1 MPKVA
6 TTGHL
11 PLPAVSG
18 YAGRM
23 QTCDVVII
31 GAGMAGLAAAQ
42 QLAQAGLE
50 IRVLEARSRIG
61 GRVFTDR
68 AENLPLPVELGAEFV
83 EAADGDLRQLVGK
96 SAVVQLEGEHWCRT
110 RRGPQICDEAFEAVF
125 ALLTA
130 GAEFDGSF
138 AAFLAGE
145 QRSRKIPAEVRRLA
159 TNYVEGYHAA
169 PADRISM
176 RSVAQQEIAAEQGE
190 RTDLGRA
197 LLGYDTAALR
207 LASEFADVIRLN
219 AVARRVDWRRGKV
232 TLTVHTRT
240 GADLGLLQARAAIIT
255 VPLGI
260 LAGNPAAGIAFSPGL
275 PAKIK
280 AARTLGVGAVVKLGL
295 RFRQPFWDTLTA
307 HFEDLSFVH
316 AGDAPFP
323 TFWSTSPIA
332 APFLTAWAGGPRAAA
347 LQGKSTETLVTA
359 AAQSLA
365 GALSISKAAV
375 EGAVE
380 GWFFHDWMHDS
391 WSRGAYSYVT
401 AGGEAAQRALAAPVN
416 DTLFFAGEALNDEG
430 DIGTVHGAMQTG
442 RRAAWETI
450 VALSPRSDYRRV
462 GSPPAVPR
470 RGDPKLRKR

>member
-1 MPKVA
+1 
-6 TTGHL
+6 
-11 PLPAVSG
+11 
-18 YAGRM
+18 M
-23 QTCDVVII
+23 QTCDVVVI

-68 AENLPLPVELGAEFV
+68 AENLPLPIELGAEFV
-83 EAADGDLRQLVGK
+83 ETADQNLLKLIGK

-110 RRGPQICDEAFEAVF
+110 PRGPQICDEAFEQVF
-125 ALLTA
+125 TLLAA

-145 QRSRKIPAEVRRLA
+145 QRKRKIPPEVRRLA
-159 TNYVEGYHAA
+159 MNYVEGYHAA

-176 RSVAQQEIAAEQGE
+176 RSVAQQENAADQSEE
-190 RTDLGRA
+190 TDLGRA

-207 LASEFADVIRLN
+207 LASEFADAVRLN
-219 AVARRVDWRRGKV
+219 AVARRVDWKRGKV

-240 GADLGLLQARAAIIT
+240 GADLGMLQARAAVIT

-260 LAGNPAAGIAFSPGL
+260 LAGNPAAGIAFSPSL

-280 AARTLGVGAVVKLGL
+280 AARALGIGSVVKLGL
-295 RFRQPFWDTLTA
+295 RFRQPFWDTLTE
-307 HFEDLSFVH
+307 HFDDLSFVH
-316 AGDAPFP
+316 AGDAAFP
-323 TFWSTSPIA
+323 TFWSTHPIA
-332 APFLTAWAGGPRAAA
+332 APYLTAWAGGPRAAA
-347 LQGKSTETLVTA
+347 LQGRSTETLVSA

-365 GALSISKAAV
+365 GALKIAKATV

-380 GWFFHDWMHDS
+380 GWFYHDWMHDA

-401 AGGEAAQRALAAPVN
+401 AGGEGAQQALAAPVD

-442 RRAAWETI
+442 RRAARETLL
-450 VALSPRSDYRRV
+450 AF
-462 GSPPAVPR
+462 A
-470 RGDPKLRKR
+470 KR